1 MKSSDIVELAENV
14 GKSFIIDGSDE
25 SWSIFVDDLEN
36 GQFLVTLLLRED
48 YSEQHAISNS
58 VEELGKL
65 VADIIY
71 HNELE

>member
-1 MKSSDIVELAENV
+1 MKSSAVVELAENL

-25 SWSIFVDDLEN
+25 SWSIYVDDLGT
-36 GQFLVTLLLRED
+36 GQYLVTLLLRGE
-48 YSEQHAISNS
+48 STEQHALANS
-58 VEELGKL
+58 VQELGEL